1 MRRIAAVA
9 VLIVVISALV
19 GAAGAVAQ
27 EDSSEDGEKVV
38 LRVGSSNDI
47 DGFNPFKIVEIPSY
61 EIMDL
66 NYDLLVDFS
75 PKDSSPIPGLA
86 DSWETSDDGLTWT
99 FHLNKDAKWHDGVD
113 VTSEDVAYTFNRI
126 LDEEQ
131 GLYIDYVRQ
140 IESIETPDEDT
151 VVFKTKDPSVQML
164 SMYVYIL
171 PKHIWEDV
179 PADETKS
186 FENEPAI
193 GTGPFQAVEWREGQF
208 ARLKANPDYFRGA
221 PHIDEIIFQ
230 FYDND
235 DTMVQAFK
243 NGEVDYIG
251 YAIPINL
258 FKSLENQEGI
268 ETNSA
273 PDPGFSQLGFN
284 LYEPSPE
291 AIEQFDAPK
300 TTTGN
305 PALLDPVVRE
315 AINWAIDEKALTEK
329 ILQGEGIPGST
340 LVPPALAKYHLEIPD
355 SELQGFDIERSKDL
369 LAQAGWE
376 DTNDNGTVDKDGE
389 ELELRLFVRS
399 EEKDSVTAGQFIED
413 WFREA
418 GIGLET
424 KAISDT
430 ALTDAIYAADYDMFI
445 WGWGSDADP
454 DFILSVLTCDQFMG
468 WSDTFWCNEDYS
480 RMYQE
485 QKKQLDL
492 GERAATIKEMQRI
505 AYEANPYVI
514 FYYDNQ
520 TEAWRTDRF
529 EGWTKTPTNSNFG
542 QVAYSFSNETYTNL
556 RPLSSGGEGGAGSS
570 GGTSPLVYVGLGIVA
585 VAAIAGIVAFLR
597 RGSAEDRA

>member
-1 MRRIAAVA
+1 MRRISAVA
-9 VLIVVISALV
+9 VLMVVVSALG
-19 GAAGAVAQ
+19 GAAGVWAQ
-27 EDSSEDGEKVV
+27 EGSSGEDEKVV

-47 DGFNPFKIVEIPSY
+47 DGFNPFKIVELPSY

-86 DSWETSDDGLTWT
+86 DSWEVSDDGLTWT

-171 PKHIWEDV
+171 PKHIWKDV
-179 PADETKS
+179 PADETKT

-243 NGEVDYIG
+243 NGEVDYI
-251 YAIPINL
+251 AWFPINL

-273 PDPGFSQLGFN
+273 PDPGFSELGFN

-291 AIEQFDAPK
+291 AIEKFDAPK

-305 PALLDPVVRE
+305 PALLDPKVRE
-315 AINWAIDEKALTEK
+315 AINWAIDEDVLTEK
-329 ILQGEGIPGST
+329 ILQGLGIPGST
-340 LVPPALAKYHLEIPD
+340 IVPPVLARYHLEIPE

-376 DTNDNGTVDKDGE
+376 DTNGNGTVDKDGE

-413 WFREA
+413 WFKEA

-424 KAISDT
+424 RAISDT

-445 WGWGSDADP
+445 WGWASDADP

-492 GERAATIKEMQRI
+492 EERAATIKEMQRI
-505 AYEANPYVI
+505 AYEDNPYVV

-520 TEAWRTDRF
+520 PEAWRTDRF

-570 GGTSPLVYVGLGIVA
+570 GGGTSPLLYVGLGIVA
-585 VAAIAGIVAFLR
+585 VAIIAGIVAFLR